1 MIIRKIFLVMLL
13 FCSISIFG
21 QNTKTIEELNKELK
35 TATENNDF
43 QKAEQLKKEI
53 QQVEEKNAKLKQ
65 LEEDKKIAIFLE
77 KYDEVIA
84 IQKNIDDVKNGR
96 SITPPNQQA
105 ISLETMNSLLSNK
118 PAPAGFEN
126 ALIGTK
132 QPKVKSPKKPLSEY
146 EFRDKI
152 IGSMGMGFGSYEGT
166 GEYTSS
172 NYNYNSFTGMYET
185 TYATETYSYEYSLIA
200 FQMSN
205 HRWWINKYL
214 AGGLFAD
221 FVLGDGDIGSAQYG
235 GQMALLGDFGSIVL
249 PYTSIGLGFGID
261 AEEEEF
267 YFPVNYKLGS
277 YFFFNQQR
285 SIGAF
290 VELNMYFN
298 NEYTPLFRFGLA
310 WSRVK
315 RKARK

>member
-1 MIIRKIFLVMLL
+1 MLL

-21 QNTKTIEELNKELK
+21 QTTKTIDELNLELK

-84 IQKNIDDVKNGR
+84 IQKNIDDLKNGK
-96 SITPPNQQA
+96 STTNQQA
-105 ISLETMNSLLSNK
+105 ISLETVNSLLSNQPK
-118 PAPAGFEN
+118 PAGFEN
-126 ALIGTK
+126 ALVGTK

-152 IGSMGMGFGSYEGT
+152 IGSYGMGFRSFDVT
-166 GEYTSS
+166 GEYTTS
-172 NYNYNSFTGMYET
+172 NYNFNTGLYENT
-185 TYATETYSYEYSLIA
+185 TTSYTDELSTVG
-200 FQMSN
+200 FQLSN
-205 HRWWINKYL
+205 HRWWVNKYL
-214 AGGLFAD
+214 AGGTWFD
-221 FVLGDGDIGSAQYG
+221 FVFGDYYSVQTGA
-235 GQMALLGDFGSIVL
+235 QMALLGDFDAIVL
-249 PYTSIGLGFGID
+249 PYTSFGLGFGLD
-261 AEEEEF
+261 DDEEF
-267 YFPVNYKLGS
+267 YLPVNYKLGS
-277 YFFFNQQR
+277 YLFFTKER

-315 RKARK
+315 RKAKK

>member
-1 MIIRKIFLVMLL
+1 MIRKKIFLVMLL

-21 QNTKTIEELNKELK
+21 QTTKTIDELNLELK

-77 KYDEVIA
+77 KYEEVIA
-84 IQKNIDDVKNGR
+84 IDKKIDDVKSGR
-96 SITPPNQQA
+96 STTTPTQQA
-105 ISLETMNSLLSNK
+105 NSLGMMSSALSNQ

-132 QPKVKSPKKPLSEY
+132 QPKVKSPKRALSEY

-152 IGSMGMGFGSYEGT
+152 IGSMGMGFGSYEET

-185 TYATETYSYEYSLIA
+185 TYTTETYKYEYSLIA

-221 FVLGDGDIGSAQYG
+221 FVLVDEDISVQYG
-235 GQMALLGDFGSIVL
+235 GQMALLGDFGSVVL
-249 PYTSIGLGFGID
+249 PYTSFGLGFGID
-261 AEEEEF
+261 GYDEEF
-267 YFPVNYKLGS
+267 YLPVNYKLGS
-277 YFFFNQQR
+277 YLFFNQER

-315 RKARK
+315 RKAKK